1 MYLIYVDHPLVV
13 ITEHHKGISSV
24 HSDCILGHKNRRNV
38 VNLSK
43 LMYIQMANTK
53 NVIMHLELLKMLLL
67 KWQSKYT
74 SYFRRI

>member
-43 LMYIQMANTK
+43 LMYIQMANT
-53 NVIMHLELLKMLLL
+53 
-67 KWQSKYT
+67 
-74 SYFRRI
+74 